1 MALQAEFAPPKRN
14 GLIFLGG
21 VILVLTAAVV
31 VLFFLASNATQ
42 GSGFWLALSVGIF
55 CLLPLTFMLYRAYT
69 LYTTSYSLTRN
80 GLELKWGL
88 RKEVL
93 PLNAIEWV
101 RPINEMGFHIPGPL
115 ITLPGVFFGNRQVE
129 DLGKLE
135 FLASHLQQALLVA
148 TRKTVYIISP
158 ENAKFFMSTFTTV
171 NELGSLDALAE
182 ISVRPKTLLMNI
194 WQDKIARWLFISSAI
209 LLLVL
214 LGLTTILAVQVETI
228 FWFGDDQVPTIRLFL
243 LPVINGLF
251 WLVDLISGAFLYRR
265 DDKSHLPTYSLW
277 GASSLASVIF
287 IISYL
292 QL

>member
-21 VILVLTAAVV
+21 VIMIFTAAVV
-31 VLFFLASNATQ
+31 VLFFLASNATHR
-42 GSGFWLALSVGIF
+42 SGFWLALSAGIL
-55 CLLPLTFMLYRAYT
+55 CLLPLTFLLYRAYA

-80 GLELKWGL
+80 GLELKWGM

-101 RPINEMGFHIPGPL
+101 RPLNEMGFRIPGPL
-115 ITLPGVFFGNRQVE
+115 INLPGVFFGNRQVE
-129 DLGKLE
+129 NLGKLE

-148 TRKTVYIISP
+148 TRRTVYIISP
-158 ENAKFFMSTFTTV
+158 ENARSFMSTFTTV

-182 ISVRPKTLLMNI
+182 QSVRPKTLLMNI
-194 WQDKIARWLFISSAI
+194 WQDKIARRLFLSSAV

-214 LGLTTILAVQVETI
+214 LGLTTILAVQVETVS
-228 FWFGDDQVPTIRLFL
+228 WFGDDQVPSVRLFL

-251 WLVDLISGAFLYRR
+251 WLVDLISGVFFYQR
-265 DDKSHLPTYSLW
+265 DDKSHMPTYALW